1 MTIVMNLVGSVLG
14 KRYEILEEIGSG
26 GMAIVYKAR
35 CNVLNRYVAI
45 KVLRNDLKDD
55 AEFVRRF
62 NIEAQAAASLTHPNI
77 VSIYDVGNDDGVQYI
92 VMEYVKGIT
101 LKRYIDRKEK
111 LPWREAVGYA
121 MQICRALEAAH
132 AHNIIH
138 RDIKPQNIIMAEDG
152 TLKVTDFGIAHA
164 SSQSTMTVGNNAI
177 GTVHYLSPEQA
188 RGGYTDER
196 SDIYSLGIVLY
207 EMLTGR
213 VPFDNDSPVT
223 IAIKH
228 LQEKPIPPRE
238 YNITIP
244 LSLEQSIMKSI
255 AKEQALRYRTAGEIL
270 SDLKGILDNPELSL
284 KESVTADDSITET
297 QKLPDLKNRQHYPTD
312 IEQTDE
318 EKENMPMHEPNRK
331 PSKKKKQV
339 VLDKKKERR
348 VVIFAVIAA
357 VVVIGLMAFAFFSLS
372 GLGTVLSP
380 KNEVEIPQLV
390 GKNIEDV
397 QRQYKDTR
405 FNIVEADTTASTEE
419 KGTILTQDPEAKKK
433 VSVADEKTEIVIN
446 VTVSDGSDEIQL
458 KDYTKYT
465 DVRSA
470 EIDLKKDG
478 FRVNTVKE
486 FHDSVPI
493 DAIIRQSPTAGTKME
508 KDDTVTLYVS
518 KGPENGDD
526 DQSPS
531 PTPSNTPSAPPSNS
545 PSTDNTPS
553 PPPSEQPKKSAYLT
567 IHGPKDKDSAQVQVK
582 ANGKNIFNKQMA
594 SGTSEL
600 LKIEGTS
607 ATAEVEIFYDGVS
620 AQKQTIDLN

>member
-1 MTIVMNLVGSVLG
+1 MNLVGTVLG
-14 KRYEILEEIGSG
+14 NRYEILEEIGQG

-45 KVLRNDLKDD
+45 KVLRADLKDA

-62 NIEAQAAASLTHPNI
+62 NVEAQAAASLTHPNI
-77 VSIYDVGNDDGVQYI
+77 VSIYDVGNDDGIQYI

-101 LKRYIDRKEK
+101 LKTYIDRREK
-111 LPWREAVGYA
+111 LPWREAIGYA
-121 MQICRALEAAH
+121 MQICRALEVAH

-164 SSQSTMTVGNNAI
+164 SSQKTMTIGTNAI

-228 LQEKPIPPRE
+228 LQEKPVPPRE

-244 LSLEQSIMKSI
+244 LPLEQCIMKAI
-255 AKEQALRYRTAGEIL
+255 AKEQALRYRTAGDML
-270 SDLKGILDNPELSL
+270 ADLKGILNNPELNLS
-284 KESVTADDSITET
+284 ENSSADNSITET
-297 QKLPDLKNRQHYPTD
+297 QKLPDLKERQRYTIDTEETD
-312 IEQTDE
+312 DA
-318 EKENMPMHEPNRK
+318 KEDMPVHEPNRK
-331 PSKKKKQV
+331 SSRNKKKV

-348 VVIFAVIAA
+348 VVIFAIIAA
-357 VVVIGLMAFAFFSLS
+357 VIVIGLMAFAFFSLS
-372 GLGTVLSP
+372 GLGGVLSP
-380 KNEVEIPQLV
+380 KNEVEIPNLID
-390 GKNIEDV
+390 KNIEDM
-397 QRQYKDTR
+397 QKQYKDSR
-405 FNIVEADTTASTEE
+405 FNIVEADTVSSTKE
-419 KGTILTQDPEAKKK
+419 KGTILTQDPEAKKR
-433 VSVADEKTEIVIN
+433 VAVTDEKSEIVIN
-446 VTVSDGSDEIQL
+446 VTISNGSDEIKL

-470 EIDLKKDG
+470 EIDLRREG
-478 FRVNTVKE
+478 FRVETVRE
-486 FHDSVPI
+486 FHDSIPI
-493 DAIIRQSPTAGTKME
+493 DAIIRQLPSAGSTVE

-526 DQSPS
+526 NQSPS
-531 PTPSNTPSAPPSNS
+531 PTPTNTATASPSNS
-545 PSTDNTPS
+545 PAQHSPSPTPS
-553 PPPSEQPKKSAYLT
+553 VSEQPKKSTYLT
-567 IHGPKDKDSAQVQVK
+567 IHGPRDKETAQVEVR
-582 ANGKNIFNKQMA
+582 ANGKTFFNKQMA
-594 SGTSEL
+594 RGTSEL

-607 ATAEVEIFYDGVS
+607 STAEVEIFHDGVS
-620 AQKQTIDLN
+620 VQKQTVDLN

>member
-14 KRYEILEEIGSG
+14 KRYEILEEIGCG
-26 GMAIVYKAR
+26 GMAIVYRAR

-45 KVLRNDLKDD
+45 KVLRTDLRDD

-62 NIEAQAAASLTHPNI
+62 NVEAQAAASLTHPNI

-92 VMEYVKGIT
+92 VMEYVKGVT
-101 LKRYIDRKEK
+101 LKRYIDQKEK
-111 LPWREAVGYA
+111 LPWREAVSHA
-121 MQICRALEAAH
+121 MQICRALEVAH

-164 SSQSTMTVGNNAI
+164 SSQSTVTIGNNAI

-228 LQEKPIPPRE
+228 LQEKPVPPRE

-244 LSLEQSIMKSI
+244 LSLEQCIMKAIS
-255 AKEQALRYRTAGEIL
+255 KEQTLRYRTAGDMLI
-270 SDLKGILDNPELSL
+270 DLKGILENPDLNLRQTSSANE
-284 KESVTADDSITET
+284 SITET
-297 QKLPDLKNRQHYPTD
+297 QKLPDLKNRPHHLSR
-312 IEQTDE
+312 IEETLETE
-318 EKENMPMHEPNRK
+318 EDNPMHEPTRK
-331 PSKKKKQV
+331 PSKKRNNV

-357 VVVIGLMAFAFFSLS
+357 VLVLGLMTFGIMNAVGFVSVFS
-372 GLGTVLSP
+372 G
-380 KNEVEIPQLV
+380 NAVEIPKLV
-390 GKNIEDV
+390 NEKIEDV
-397 QRQYKDTR
+397 QKRYKDSR
-405 FNIVEADTTASTEE
+405 FEIEETIVPSAEE
-419 KGTILTQDPEAKKK
+419 KGTILTQDPEAKTK
-433 VSVADEKTEIVIN
+433 VNAENKNSKIKIQ
-446 VTVSDGSDEIQL
+446 VTISDGTENSSNEIKL

-465 DVRSA
+465 DMREA
-470 EIDLKKDG
+470 EIELKRAG
-478 FRVNTVKE
+478 LSVRIVKE
-486 FHDSVPI
+486 SHNSIPI
-493 DAIIRQSPTAGTKME
+493 DSIIRQSPSPDTSVR

-518 KGPENGDD
+518 TGPEDD
-526 DQSPS
+526 VNDQSPS
-531 PTPSNTPSAPPSNS
+531 PTPTQPSSSPTPSGNPS
-545 PSTDNTPS
+545 PSPS
-553 PPPSEQPKKSAYLT
+553 ASEEPKKSAFLT
-567 IHGPKDKDSAQVQVK
+567 IRGPKDKDSAQVEVR
-582 ANGKNIFNKQMA
+582 ANGKSIFNKQMA
-594 SGTSEL
+594 NGTTES

>member
-1 MTIVMNLVGSVLG
+1 MNLVGSVLG
-14 KRYEILEEIGSG
+14 NRYEILEEIGSG

-45 KVLRNDLKDD
+45 KVLRADLKDD

-101 LKRYIDRKEK
+101 LKRYIDKKEK

-121 MQICRALEAAH
+121 MQICRALETAH

-164 SSQSTMTVGNNAI
+164 SSQATMTIGNNAI

-228 LQEKPIPPRE
+228 LQEKPVPPRE

-244 LSLEQSIMKSI
+244 MSLEQSIMKAI
-255 AKEQALRYRTAGEIL
+255 AKEQALRYRTAGDML
-270 SDLKGILDNPELSL
+270 ADLKGILENPEYSL
-284 KESVTADDSITET
+284 NEAVSSDDSITET
-297 QKLPDLKNRQHYPTD
+297 QKLPDLKNRRHYSENTEENNHE
-312 IEQTDE
+312 EQE
-318 EKENMPMHEPNRK
+318 EIPVHEPKRK
-331 PSKKKKQV
+331 PSKNKKNV

-357 VVVIGLMAFAFFSLS
+357 VIVIGLMAFAFFSLS
-372 GLGTVLSP
+372 GLGSVLSP

-390 GKNIEDV
+390 DKNIDNV
-397 QRQYKDTR
+397 QKQYKDTR
-405 FNIVEADTTASTEE
+405 FNIVEAETVASTKE
-419 KGTILTQDPEAKKK
+419 KGTILTQDPEAKKR
-433 VSVADEKTEIVIN
+433 VSVADEKSEIVIN
-446 VTVSDGSDEIQL
+446 VTISNGSSEIRL

-470 EIDLKKDG
+470 EIDLKRDG

-486 FHDSVPI
+486 FHDSIPI
-493 DAIIRQSPTAGTKME
+493 DAIIRQSPAADTLME
-508 KDDTVTLYVS
+508 KDETVTLYVS
-518 KGPENGDD
+518 KGPENESDTN
-526 DQSPS
+526 SPS
-531 PTPSNTPSAPPSNS
+531 PSPSDTSTAPPSHS
-545 PSTDNTPS
+545 PSVSASPS
-553 PPPSEQPKKSAYLT
+553 PSPSAEVPKKSAYLT
-567 IHGPKDKDSAQVQVK
+567 IHGPKNKESAQVQVT
-582 ANGKNIFNKQMA
+582 ANGKSIFNKQMA